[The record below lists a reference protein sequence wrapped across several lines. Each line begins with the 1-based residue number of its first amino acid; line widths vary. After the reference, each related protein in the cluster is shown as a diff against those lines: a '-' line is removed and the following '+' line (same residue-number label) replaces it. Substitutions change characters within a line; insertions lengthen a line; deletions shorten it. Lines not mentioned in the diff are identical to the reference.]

1 MVINRDVSVHNHGR
15 KKQQPTI
22 STFFII
28 VPTKKGELLLL
39 LPHPI
44 NFNVKMNP
52 CESHFWK
59 HVFLENLVGEYFHHQ
74 SKILLFFKK
83 KMK

>member
-1 MVINRDVSVHNHGR
+1 MVINQEVFVYNDGR

-22 STFFII
+22 TTFLSK
-28 VPTKKGELLLL
+28 VKKLKAKKGELLLL

-52 CESHFWK
+52 CGNYFRK
-59 HVFLENLVGEYFHHQ
+59 HGFL
-74 SKILLFFKK
+74 
-83 KMK
+83 